1 MIGIWWILCAHLNFP
16 NLVSYENCVQK
27 VGNFVDNCVRYVSIE
42 QTYVGFESAKWTTA
56 SQKRPFSVIPKGA
69 NSDANLKKTKSVTSL
84 VCIPDTFLQSI
95 GMLPWK
101 KSVLSFSWNVFD
113 FEDDS
118 KKEVWG
124 YFDVSTK
131 KKKLL
136 KIEPVE
142 LVVPWLKGAMKD
154 TELEL
159 CIVYHVA

>member
-1 MIGIWWILCAHLNFP
+1 MRP

-42 QTYVGFESAKWTTA
+42 QTYVGFESAKWATA
-56 SQKRPFSVIPKGA
+56 SQKRPFSVIPKEA

-118 KKEVWG
+118 KKEVW
-124 YFDVSTK
+124 F
-131 KKKLL
+131 
-136 KIEPVE
+136 E
-142 LVVPWLKGAMKD
+142 VVLMFLPRRRN
-154 TELEL
+154 
-159 CIVYHVA
+159 C